1 MWKREVKKDD
11 LNNLRGAYDI
21 LKFLWKSDNAPI
33 YIMDN
38 HLAAAWCWI
47 QECNTNEKYNFMHID
62 QHADLGVRGYAK
74 EIAFIRTIPQISLE
88 DYCEIK
94 YSIYGSTPKSFQYDN
109 YITACRYLFPNW
121 FNTNL
126 FYYTDRCIKGST
138 QGSGYENFSE
148 QRKDENNIIQDI
160 KQFIEG
166 QVFPSSELDIDES
179 MQKKKWIVNLDLDFF
194 WDKKGNRIFDDQFVY
209 DLGITISNAMKNIQI
224 LTIALS
230 PKWCGGWKNAIE
242 CSRTLLFNPM
252 MKKTC
257 LEYLKEEKLFS
268 NGCHN

>member
-1 MWKREVKKDD
+1 MWKRIVKKEE
-11 LNNLRGAYDI
+11 LKNLSGAYDV
-21 LKFLWKSDNAPI
+21 LKFLLKSNSVPI

-38 HLAAAWCWI
+38 HLAAAWCWM

-62 QHADLGVRGYAK
+62 QHDDLGVRGFANN
-74 EIAFIRTIPQISLE
+74 IAFIRTNPQISLE
-88 DYCEIK
+88 EYCEK
-94 YSIYGSTPKSFQYDN
+94 TYSTLVGTFKSFQCDN
-109 YITACRYLFPNW
+109 YITACHYLFPNW

-148 QRKDENNIIQDI
+148 QKKDEGYIIQDI
-160 KQFIEG
+160 KRFVEE

-194 WDKKGNRIFDDQFVY
+194 WDKRGNRIFDDQFVY

-242 CSRTLLFNPM
+242 CSRTLLSNPM
-252 MKKTC
+252 MKETC
-257 LEYLKEEKLFS
+257 IEYLKEQKLFH
-268 NGCHN
+268 NG